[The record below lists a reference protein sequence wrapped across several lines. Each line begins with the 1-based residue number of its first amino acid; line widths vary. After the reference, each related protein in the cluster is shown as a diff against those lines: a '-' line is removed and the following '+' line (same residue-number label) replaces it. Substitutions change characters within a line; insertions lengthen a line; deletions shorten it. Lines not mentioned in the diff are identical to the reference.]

1 MSVVMLWR
9 VEAARFVKF
18 SWGRYDLECYGG
30 RCGYVKDERIR
41 GRVTVFLSGKMIS
54 TGAKDIGESIEQL
67 EHAMMLLVENKFVRL
82 VKLEPVVQNIVA
94 TLEFDNIID

>member
-1 MSVVMLWR
+1 
-9 VEAARFVKF
+9 
-18 SWGRYDLECYGG
+18 
-30 RCGYVKDERIR
+30 
-41 GRVTVFLSGKMIS
+41 MIS

-82 VKLEPVVQNIVA
+82 VKPEPVVQNIVA